1 MDTYSELFDTDV
13 EVSTTVP
20 GPVVRV
26 IVGRGDDAQVHEFPY
41 SDIALPNDPML
52 VPDDQLLE
60 RIERHMADVLQP
72 GALRGRKVSRPAE
85 GNVILV
91 GAEFTYG

>member
-1 MDTYSELFDTDV
+1 MDTYTELFETEVTVTDT
-13 EVSTTVP
+13 
-20 GPVVRV
+20 GPIVRV
-26 IVGRGDDAQVHEFPY
+26 IVGRGADAQIHEFPY
-41 SDIALPNDPML
+41 SDIAMPDDPML

-60 RIERHMADVLQP
+60 RIERHMADVMEP